1 MDAYKSEVKSS
12 VEGQVKAS
20 REDFYFKLDA
30 FKTAFISATRGLGGR
45 LDNVELSLIGVAANA
60 NDVAMTVTPTRP
72 AHSGLN
78 ETADRLSRTMNYT
91 SRETIDMTDKTVDE
105 LAARVETRINS
116 MEKKL
121 HGLIAKSNKRA
132 ILFAGLGFQSIA
144 DSNAWLET
152 ELKRHQS
159 GLIVDVHMVFEHIF
173 HAINGI
179 DTIGTM
185 EKLYNIQVICIAAVP

>member
-1 MDAYKSEVKSS
+1 MNAYKYEVKSS

-72 AHSGLN
+72 SHSGLN
-78 ETADRLSRTMNYT
+78 KTADQLSRTMNYT

-121 HGLIAKSNKRA
+121 H
-132 ILFAGLGFQSIA
+132 
-144 DSNAWLET
+144 
-152 ELKRHQS
+152 
-159 GLIVDVHMVFEHIF
+159 
-173 HAINGI
+173 
-179 DTIGTM
+179 
-185 EKLYNIQVICIAAVP
+185 